1 MGDALGFKCLKRK
14 RCLEKC
20 PFVKTKGVLIDV
32 MVMETINV
40 FLSTEMTSL

>member
-1 MGDALGFKCLKRK
+1 MLVGFKCPKRK

-20 PFVKTKGVLIDV
+20 PFVKTGVLIDV
-32 MVMETINV
+32 MVVETINV